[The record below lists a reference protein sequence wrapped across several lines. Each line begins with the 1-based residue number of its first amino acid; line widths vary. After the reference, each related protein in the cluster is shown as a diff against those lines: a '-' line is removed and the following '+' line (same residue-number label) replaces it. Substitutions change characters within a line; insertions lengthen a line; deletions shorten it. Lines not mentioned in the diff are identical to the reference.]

1 MPTANEEILSDIF
14 LNVAPQFT
22 DSKPCA
28 TMEAKR
34 DGVLCH

>member
-1 MPTANEEILSDIF
+1 MPTANEEILSDMF
-14 LNVAPQFT
+14 LYVAQFT

-34 DGVLCH
+34 DGALCH